1 MSLRVLGVQTL
12 AIGFPVAS
20 LVALKLNLLPVL
32 WLGAP
37 DAVLTAGVFV
47 GLLSQ
52 GGPWL
57 RLACGLLAA
66 SAAVLSYNLWP
77 SQSVLAFPILLNVFL
92 AHYFQQSLA
101 ANREPII
108 SRFARFERGGRLPPE
123 VADYTR
129 QLTGAWRSF
138 FWVMAAELSVLAA
151 TATVETYLLFA
162 NTLNFFFV
170 AAFFLVEYH
179 YRRKRFPQYPQKPI
193 LHFVRRLLDGGWL
206 ATEQQRRSTE

>member
-1 MSLRVLGVQTL
+1 MSLRVHAFQAL
-12 AIGFPVAS
+12 AIGFPLAS

-37 DAVLTAGVFV
+37 DAVLTAAVFV
-47 GLLSQ
+47 GLLSR
-52 GGPWL
+52 GGALL
-57 RLACGLLAA
+57 RLAFGLLAA
-66 SAAVLSYNLWP
+66 SAAVLSFNLWP
-77 SQSVLAFPILLNVFL
+77 SQSVLAFPILFNVFL
-92 AHYFQQSLA
+92 AHYFQRSLA

-108 SRFARFERGGRLPPE
+108 SRFARLERGQLPAE

-138 FWVMAAELSVLAA
+138 FWVIATELSVLAS

-170 AAFFLVEYH
+170 AAFFLVEYL

-193 LHFVRRLLDGGWL
+193 LHFARRLLDGGWL
-206 ATEQQRRSTE
+206 AAERQRRSTE